1 MLARCFEEAGLST
14 TGVVFV
20 KEHAERTK
28 PPRMLWVPYAFG
40 NALGRAGD
48 PLIQHQVMKAAF
60 DLLDAEK
67 GPVLE
72 EFEDDTLPTDLL
84 QASGAERSEAAKGL
98 NPADELTALRPYYE
112 RWVERNGGRT
122 AVGISGVP
130 QRRFR
135 GIVRFLEAY
144 AAGEDT
150 DYADRPEVVGLPQF
164 IRYCVDDLKA
174 FYYEARMEQRPGAED
189 SQVHEWYWGE
199 TAMSALIVKLADTM
213 NQSEDPAVKAIPY
226 GLAR

>member
-40 NALGRAGD
+40 NALGRPGD
-48 PLIQHQVMKAAF
+48 PLTQHQVMKAAF
-60 DLLDAEK
+60 DLLGAGK
-67 GPVLE
+67 GPALE
-72 EFEDDTLPTDLL
+72 EFEDDSVPEGLL
-84 QASGAERSEAAKGL
+84 QASAAGRSEASKGL
-98 NPADELTALRPYYE
+98 NPADELTSLRPYYE
-112 RWVERNGGRT
+112 RWVESNGGRT
-122 AVGISGVP
+122 AVGVSGVP
-130 QRRFR
+130 QRRLR
-135 GIVRFLEAY
+135 GVVRFLEAY

-150 DYADRPEVVGLPQF
+150 DYEGRPENVGLPQY

-174 FYYEARMEQRPGAED
+174 FYYEARMGQRPGTAD
-189 SQVHEWYWGE
+189 SEIHEWYWSD
-199 TAMSALIVKLADTM
+199 TAMSGLILGLVETM
-213 NQSEDPAVKAIPY
+213 SQSEDPAVKAIPY

>member
-1 MLARCFEEAGLST
+1 M
-14 TGVVFV
+14 FV
-20 KEHAERTK
+20 KEHAERAK

-48 PLIQHQVMKAAF
+48 PLVQHQVMKAAF

-72 EFEDDTLPTDLL
+72 EFEDEAEPEQLL
-84 QASGAERSEAAKGL
+84 QASALPRSDAAKGL
-98 NPADELTALRPYYE
+98 NAADELTSLRPYYE
-112 RWVERNGGRT
+112 RWTEKNGGRT

-135 GIVRFLEAY
+135 GVVRFLEGY
-144 AAGEDT
+144 TAGEDS
-150 DYADRPEVVGLPQF
+150 DLDGRPDGVGVPQF

-174 FYYEARMEQRPGAED
+174 FYYEARMEQRPGGED
-189 SQVHEWYWGE
+189 NEIHEWYWSE
-199 TAMSALIVKLADTM
+199 TAMSGLIVKLAEAM
-213 NQSEDPAVKAIPY
+213 NQSDDPAVKAIPY

>member
-1 MLARCFEEAGLST
+1 MLGRCFEEAGLST

-20 KEHAERTK
+20 KEHAERTR

-40 NALGRAGD
+40 NALGRPGD

-60 DLLDAEK
+60 DLLDAES

-72 EFEDDTLPTDLL
+72 EFEDDTVPQDLL
-84 QASGAERSEAAKGL
+84 QASGAERSEASKGL

-122 AVGISGVP
+122 AVGVSGVP

-135 GIVRFLEAY
+135 GVVRFLEAY
-144 AAGEDT
+144 TVGEDT
-150 DYADRPEVVGLPQF
+150 DYDGRPGDVGVPQF

-174 FYYEARMEQRPGAED
+174 FYYEARMEQRPGAQD
-189 SQVHEWYWGE
+189 SEIHEWYWGE
-199 TAMSALIVKLADTM
+199 TAMSAMIVKLAETM
-213 NQSEDPAVKAIPY
+213 NQSDDPAVKAIPY

>member
-1 MLARCFEEAGLST
+1 M
-14 TGVVFV
+14 
-20 KEHAERTK
+20 
-28 PPRMLWVPYAFG
+28 
-40 NALGRAGD
+40 
-48 PLIQHQVMKAAF
+48 
-60 DLLDAEK
+60 
-67 GPVLE
+67 LE
-72 EFEDDTLPTDLL
+72 EFEDDAMPEDLL
-84 QASGAERSEAAKGL
+84 QASRTERSEAAKGL

-112 RWVERNGGRT
+112 RWIERNGGRT

-150 DYADRPEVVGLPQF
+150 DYEERPESVGVAQF

-174 FYYEARMEQRPGAED
+174 FYYESRMEQRPGAKD
-189 SQVHEWYWGE
+189 SEIHEWYWGE
-199 TAMSALIVKLADTM
+199 TAMSGLIVKLADTM

>member
-1 MLARCFEEAGLST
+1 
-14 TGVVFV
+14 
-20 KEHAERTK
+20 
-28 PPRMLWVPYAFG
+28 MLWVPYAFG
-40 NALGRAGD
+40 NALGRPGD
-48 PLIQHQVMKAAF
+48 PLIQHQIMKAAF

-72 EFEDDTLPTDLL
+72 EFEDQAVPEPLL
-84 QASGAERSEAAKGL
+84 QASGAERSHASKGL

-112 RWVERNGGRT
+112 RWIERNGGRT

-135 GIVRFLEAY
+135 GVVRFLEAY
-144 AAGEDT
+144 TAGEDS
-150 DYADRPEVVGLPQF
+150 DYEGRPDSVGVPQF

-174 FYYEARMEQRPGAED
+174 FYYEARMEQRPGAGD
-189 SQVHEWYWGE
+189 SEIHEWYWAE
-199 TAMSALIVKLADTM
+199 TAMSGLIVKLAESM
-213 NQSEDPAVKAIPY
+213 SQSEDLAVKAIPY

>member
-1 MLARCFEEAGLST
+1 MLARCFEEAGIST

-48 PLIQHQVMKAAF
+48 PLLQHQVMKAAF

-72 EFEDDTLPTDLL
+72 EFEDDTVPTDLL
-84 QASGAERSEAAKGL
+84 QASGAERSDAAKGL

-112 RWVERNGGRT
+112 RWVEKNGGRT
-122 AVGISGVP
+122 AVGVSGVP

-135 GIVRFLEAY
+135 GVVRFLEGY
-144 AAGEDT
+144 TAGEDT
-150 DYADRPEVVGLPQF
+150 DYDGRPGDVGVPQF

-189 SQVHEWYWGE
+189 SEIHEWYWGE
-199 TAMSALIVKLADTM
+199 TAMSALIVNLTETM

-226 GLAR
+226 GLSR

>member
-1 MLARCFEEAGLST
+1 MLARCFEEAGLSA
-14 TGVVFV
+14 TGVAQV
-20 KEHAERTK
+20 KEHAERVK

-40 NALGRAGD
+40 NVLGRPGD

-60 DLLDAEK
+60 DLLDAER

-72 EFEDDTLPTDLL
+72 EFEDDTVPEPLL
-84 QASGAERSEAAKGL
+84 QASDAGRSGVAKGL

-112 RWVERNGGRT
+112 RWVEKNGGRT
-122 AVGISGVP
+122 AVGVSGVP

-135 GIVRFLEAY
+135 GVIRFLEAY

-150 DYADRPEVVGLPQF
+150 DYDGRPEGASVPQF

-174 FYYEARMEQRPGAED
+174 FYYEARMEQRPGTDAAAIHD
-189 SQVHEWYWGE
+189 WYWSD
-199 TAMSALIVKLADTM
+199 TAMSGLIVKLAEIM
-213 NQSEDPAVKAIPY
+213 EQSDDPAVNAIPR

>member
-1 MLARCFEEAGLST
+1 MST
-14 TGVVFV
+14 TGVALVR
-20 KEHAERTK
+20 EHAERVK

-40 NALGRAGD
+40 NVLGRPGD
-48 PLIQHQVMKAAF
+48 PLLQHQVMKAAF
-60 DLLDAEK
+60 DLLDAKE

-72 EFEDDTLPTDLL
+72 DFEDDTVPEDLL
-84 QASGAERSEAAKGL
+84 QASHAKRSETSKGL

-112 RWVERNGGRT
+112 RWLERNGGRT
-122 AVGISGVP
+122 AVGVSCVP

-135 GIVRFLEAY
+135 GVVRFLEAY

-150 DYADRPEVVGLPQF
+150 DYDGRPEDVGVPQF

-174 FYYEARMEQRPGAED
+174 FYYEARMEQRPGVED
-189 SQVHEWYWGE
+189 SEIHEWYWGE
-199 TAMSALIVKLADTM
+199 TAMSALIVKLAQTM
-213 NQSEDPAVKAIPY
+213 DNSEDPAVKAIPR

>member
-1 MLARCFEEAGLST
+1 MST
-14 TGVVFV
+14 TGVALVR
-20 KEHAERTK
+20 EHVERVK

-40 NALGRAGD
+40 NVLGRPGD

-67 GPVLE
+67 GPVLQD
-72 EFEDDTLPTDLL
+72 FEDDSVPEPLL
-84 QASGAERSEAAKGL
+84 QASETNRSDSTKGL
-98 NPADELTALRPYYE
+98 NPADELTSLRPYYE
-112 RWVERNGGRT
+112 RWVEKNGGRT
-122 AVGISGVP
+122 AVGVSSVP

-135 GIVRFLEAY
+135 GVVRFLEAY

-150 DYADRPEVVGLPQF
+150 DYDGRPEGVGVPQF

-174 FYYEARMEQRPGAED
+174 FYYEARMEQRPGAD
-189 SQVHEWYWGE
+189 DAAIHDWYWSE
-199 TAMSALIVKLADTM
+199 TAMSGLIVKLAETM
-213 NQSEDPAVKAIPY
+213 GQSDDPAVKAIPY

>member
-1 MLARCFEEAGLST
+1 MLGRCFEEAGIST

-60 DLLDAEK
+60 DLLEAEK

-72 EFEDDTLPTDLL
+72 EFEDDTMPEQLL
-84 QASGAERSEAAKGL
+84 QASGVARSDAAKGL
-98 NPADELTALRPYYE
+98 NPADELTSLRPYYE
-112 RWVERNGGRT
+112 RWVEKNGGRT
-122 AVGISGVP
+122 AVGVSGVP

-144 AAGEDT
+144 AAGEST
-150 DYADRPEVVGLPQF
+150 DCEGRPSGVSVPQF

-174 FYYEARMEQRPGAED
+174 FYYEARMEQRPGSDD
-189 SQVHEWYWGE
+189 SKIHEWYWGE
-199 TAMSALIVKLADTM
+199 TAMSALIVRLAEAM
-213 NQSEDPAVKAIPY
+213 NQSEDQAVKAIPY

>member
-1 MLARCFEEAGLST
+1 M
-14 TGVVFV
+14 
-20 KEHAERTK
+20 KEHAERTR

-40 NALGRAGD
+40 NALGRPGD

-60 DLLDAEK
+60 DLLDAES

-72 EFEDDTLPTDLL
+72 EFEDDTVPQDLL
-84 QASGAERSEAAKGL
+84 QASGAERSEASKGL

-122 AVGISGVP
+122 AVGVSGVP

-135 GIVRFLEAY
+135 GVVRFLEAY
-144 AAGEDT
+144 TVGEDT
-150 DYADRPEVVGLPQF
+150 DYDGRPGDVGVPQF

-174 FYYEARMEQRPGAED
+174 FYYEARMEQRPGAQD
-189 SQVHEWYWGE
+189 SEIHEWYWGE
-199 TAMSALIVKLADTM
+199 TAMSAMIVKLAETM
-213 NQSEDPAVKAIPY
+213 NQSDDPAVKAIPY

>member
-1 MLARCFEEAGLST
+1 MST

-60 DLLDAEK
+60 DLLDAGK

-72 EFEDDTLPTDLL
+72 EFEDDTEPEDLL
-84 QASGAERSEAAKGL
+84 QASGAGRSDAAKGL

-112 RWVERNGGRT
+112 RWVEKNGGRT
-122 AVGISGVP
+122 AVGVSGVP

-135 GIVRFLEAY
+135 GVVRFLEGY
-144 AAGEDT
+144 TAGEDT
-150 DYADRPEVVGLPQF
+150 DYDGRPDDVGVPQF

-174 FYYEARMEQRPGAED
+174 FYYEARMEQRPGSNDTEI
-189 SQVHEWYWGE
+189 HEWYWAE
-199 TAMSALIVKLADTM
+199 TAMSGLIVKLAEAM

>member
-1 MLARCFEEAGLST
+1 MST
-14 TGVVFV
+14 TGVVLV

-28 PPRMLWVPYAFG
+28 PPRMLWVPYNFG
-40 NALGRAGD
+40 NVLGRPGD

-60 DLLDAEK
+60 DLLDADR

-72 EFEDDTLPTDLL
+72 EFQDDTLPEPLL
-84 QASGAERSEAAKGL
+84 QASGTKRSDSSKGL

-112 RWVERNGGRT
+112 RWVEKNGSRT

-135 GIVRFLEAY
+135 GMIRFLEAY
-144 AAGEDT
+144 AAGEDM
-150 DYADRPEVVGLPQF
+150 DYEGRADGVGVPQF

-174 FYYEARMEQRPGAED
+174 FYYEARMEQRPGTED
-189 SQVHEWYWGE
+189 SEIHEWYWSQ
-199 TAMSALIVKLADTM
+199 TAMSGLIVKLAETM
-213 NQSEDPAVKAIPY
+213 SQSDDLAVKAIPY

>member
-1 MLARCFEEAGLST
+1 
-14 TGVVFV
+14 
-20 KEHAERTK
+20 
-28 PPRMLWVPYAFG
+28 MLWVPYAFG
-40 NALGRAGD
+40 NALGRPGD

-60 DLLDAEK
+60 DLLDTES

-72 EFEDDTLPTDLL
+72 EFEDDTVPQDLL
-84 QASGAERSEAAKGL
+84 QASGAERSEASKCL

-122 AVGISGVP
+122 AVGVSGVP

-135 GIVRFLEAY
+135 GVVRFLEAY
-144 AAGEDT
+144 TVGEDT
-150 DYADRPEVVGLPQF
+150 DYDGRPGDVGVPQF

-174 FYYEARMEQRPGAED
+174 FYYEARMEQRPGAQD
-189 SQVHEWYWGE
+189 SEIHEWYWGE
-199 TAMSALIVKLADTM
+199 TAMSAMIVKLAGTM
-213 NQSEDPAVKAIPY
+213 NQSDDPAVKAIPY

>member
-1 MLARCFEEAGLST
+1 MLARVFEKAGIST

-40 NALGRAGD
+40 NALGRSGD
-48 PLIQHQVMKAAF
+48 PLNQHQVLKAAF

-72 EFEDDTLPTDLL
+72 EFEDDTVPEQLL
-84 QASGAERSEAAKGL
+84 QASAIERSDAAKGL
-98 NPADELTALRPYYE
+98 NPADELTSLRPYYE

-122 AVGISGVP
+122 AVGVSGVP

-135 GIVRFLEAY
+135 GVVRFLEAY
-144 AAGEDT
+144 SAGEDT
-150 DYADRPEVVGLPQF
+150 DFEGRPDGVGVPQF

-174 FYYEARMEQRPGAED
+174 FYYEARMEQRPGTED
-189 SQVHEWYWGE
+189 SEIHEWYWGE
-199 TAMSALIVKLADTM
+199 TAMSAFIVKLAGAM

>member
-1 MLARCFEEAGLST
+1 MST

-48 PLIQHQVMKAAF
+48 PLIQHQIMKAAF
-60 DLLDAEK
+60 DLLDAEN

-72 EFEDDTLPTDLL
+72 EFEDETMPADLL
-84 QASGAERSEAAKGL
+84 QASGTERSDSAKGL
-98 NPADELTALRPYYE
+98 NAADELTALRPYYE
-112 RWVERNGGRT
+112 RWVEKNGGRT
-122 AVGISGVP
+122 AVGVSGVP

-135 GIVRFLEAY
+135 GIVRFLEGY
-144 AAGEDT
+144 TAGEDT
-150 DYADRPEVVGLPQF
+150 DFEGRPDGVGVPQF

-174 FYYEARMEQRPGAED
+174 FYYEARMEQRPGADDIEI
-189 SQVHEWYWGE
+189 HEWYWGE
-199 TAMSALIVKLADTM
+199 TAMSGMIVKLAEAM
-213 NQSEDPAVKAIPY
+213 NQSEDPDVKAIPY

>member
-1 MLARCFEEAGLST
+1 MLARCFEEAGIST

-48 PLIQHQVMKAAF
+48 PLVQHQVMKAAF

-72 EFEDDTLPTDLL
+72 EFEDDTVPTDLL
-84 QASGAERSEAAKGL
+84 QASGAQRSGAAKGL

-112 RWVERNGGRT
+112 RWVEKNGGRT
-122 AVGISGVP
+122 AVGVSGVP

-135 GIVRFLEAY
+135 GIVRFLEGY
-144 AAGEDT
+144 TAGEDT
-150 DYADRPEVVGLPQF
+150 DYDGRPDGVGVPQF

-189 SQVHEWYWGE
+189 SEIHEWYWGE
-199 TAMSALIVKLADTM
+199 TAMSALIVRLTETM

-226 GLAR
+226 GLSR

>member
-1 MLARCFEEAGLST
+1 MST
-14 TGVVFV
+14 TGVAQV
-20 KEHAERTK
+20 KEHAERVK

-40 NALGRAGD
+40 NVLGRPGD

-60 DLLDAEK
+60 DLLDAQS

-72 EFEDDTLPTDLL
+72 EFQDDTIPEPEPLL
-84 QASGAERSEAAKGL
+84 QASDAARSDVSKGL

-112 RWVERNGGRT
+112 RWVEKNGGRT
-122 AVGISGVP
+122 AVGVSGVP

-135 GIVRFLEAY
+135 GVIRFLEAY
-144 AAGEDT
+144 AAGEDM
-150 DYADRPEVVGLPQF
+150 DYDGRPEDVGVPQF

-174 FYYEARMEQRPGAED
+174 FYYEARMEQRPGAD
-189 SQVHEWYWGE
+189 DAAIHEWYWSE
-199 TAMSALIVKLADTM
+199 TAMSGLILNLVETM
-213 NQSEDPAVKAIPY
+213 GKSDDPAVKAIPY

>member
-1 MLARCFEEAGLST
+1 MLGRCFEEAGIST

-20 KEHAERTK
+20 KEHAERTR

-40 NALGRAGD
+40 NALGRPGD
-48 PLIQHQVMKAAF
+48 PLIQHQIMKAAF

-72 EFEDDTLPTDLL
+72 EFEDEAVPEPLL
-84 QASGAERSEAAKGL
+84 QASGAERSDASKGL

-112 RWVERNGGRT
+112 RWIERNGGRT

-135 GIVRFLEAY
+135 GVVRFLEAY
-144 AAGEDT
+144 TAGEDS
-150 DYADRPEVVGLPQF
+150 DYEGRPDSVGVPQF

-174 FYYEARMEQRPGAED
+174 FYYEARMEQRPGAGD
-189 SQVHEWYWGE
+189 SEIHEWYWGE
-199 TAMSALIVKLADTM
+199 TAMSGLIVKLAESM
-213 NQSEDPAVKAIPY
+213 SQSEDLAVKAIPY